1 MGVKSRDRIP
11 THPPTQT
18 REIDYRRNPAA
29 TRGDA
34 GLGRQSGASA
44 LFPDVLAR
52 SDCSGATRQSP
63 VKVGKDAAFPGG
75 KSTAKC
81 LFLFYICCQDSPL
94 MSEMR
99 VSIRGAQFECRLLTR
114 TVSFV
119 CKAGIPLKA
128 FGYLSRPVCP
138 PADYSE
144 GLLQMRQTRKKSQS
158 KAIPATGGSQGA
170 KSPRCSSSDRRKK
183 KKQIPDSQ
191 SLIFSSQEC
200 FLSYL

>member
-1 MGVKSRDRIP
+1 MCRPCAGLYNGCEEQGP
-11 THPPTQT
+11 YTHPPTQT

-34 GLGRQSGASA
+34 GLGRQSGVSA

-52 SDCSGATRQSP
+52 SGCSGATRQSP
-63 VKVGKDAAFPGG
+63 VEAGKDAAFPGG
-75 KSTAKC
+75 KSTAKY
-81 LFLFYICCQDSPL
+81 LFLFYVRCQDSPL

-99 VSIRGAQFECRLLTR
+99 VSIRRAQFECRLLTR

-144 GLLQMRQTRKKSQS
+144 GLLQMRQTRKKKPIKSNS
-158 KAIPATGGSQGA
+158 SDGRFAGSQ
-170 KSPRCSSSDRRKK
+170 KPSM
-183 KKQIPDSQ
+183 
-191 SLIFSSQEC
+191 LE
-200 FLSYL
+200 L